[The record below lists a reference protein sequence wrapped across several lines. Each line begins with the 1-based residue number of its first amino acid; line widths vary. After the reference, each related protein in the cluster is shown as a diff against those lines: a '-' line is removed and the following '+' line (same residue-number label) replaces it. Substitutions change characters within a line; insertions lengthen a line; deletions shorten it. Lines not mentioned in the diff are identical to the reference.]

1 MARVTGDDQTCT
13 STTSLLES
21 RTSNLRDSRQ
31 TDCDVMS
38 VLIRSEADVLL
49 ANLAYGHDTLPL
61 HAEQLFWHSR
71 ILKQKIK
78 KSLEKKLDTFERLKV
93 FTWGLW

>member
-31 TDCDVMS
+31 TDYDVMS
-38 VLIRSEADVLL
+38 VLISTEADVLL

-61 HAEQLFWHSR
+61 HELTFSSIHHPKSKKNQKQLLRH
-71 ILKQKIK
+71 LK
-78 KSLEKKLDTFERLKV
+78 L
-93 FTWGLW
+93 